1 MIILPGMQELLVYA
15 MTHTLNHE
23 GFTAMIEAYKG
34 CGGMTRADELALLLE
49 ERNKGN
55 FVSLARRLVSRDVFS
70 FEWQNHFWVPMFQFN
85 PQDLS
90 VKQEVRRVVHELHAV
105 LDSWTLAMWFTERNA
120 WLNGKRPVD
129 LVDRQFSEVLGAA
142 RADRFV
148 ATG

>member
-1 MIILPGMQELLVYA
+1 MQRSQGMPVDT
-15 MTHTLNHE
+15 MTNNFSQE
-23 GFTAMIEAYKG
+23 GFTAMIGAFKDY
-34 CGGMTRADELALLLE
+34 GGTTRADELALLLE
-49 ERNKGN
+49 EQNKGN
-55 FVSLARRLVSRDVFS
+55 FVSLAKRLVSRDVFS
-70 FEWQNHFWVPMFQFN
+70 FEWQDHFWIPMFQFN

-105 LDSWTLAMWFTERNA
+105 LDSWTLAMWFTEPNA
-120 WLNGKRPVD
+120 WLKGRRPVD